1 MSWVLR
7 FFAGMALLLAW
18 WLPTGVT
25 AKPALSG
32 GNYVIRSPGWTE
44 ADERDYSA
52 FIQAIGRSGCN
63 TVDSC
68 LKGSGNSFRDTDP
81 PGVSFYSD
89 CAQLPYVLRA
99 YFAWKRGLPFS
110 YESGI
115 SPRGASSDIR
125 YSLNGNEV
133 TGRTDVLTGSTDG
146 YRLLRQLIGA
156 ISTASY
162 RIHPALEH
170 PKESDLYSAA
180 LRIGSIRPGTI
191 IYDPDGHVATVYE
204 VQRDGRIQYM
214 DGHPDNTVTRGTYDL
229 RFVRAPPAVGA
240 GFKNWRPSQLVGYS
254 RGSDGALLGGHIV
267 LASNAEI
274 PDFSDEQFY
283 GNDPRQDDQ
292 NWASGAFALNGER
305 LDYYDYVRAMMA
317 GGTLEMHPVDE
328 TIDMVDELCT
338 DLHDRAQAVSLAIA
352 AGIQNRPEP
361 GRLPRNIYGTSGDWE
376 TYSTPSRD
384 ARLKTAFK
392 ELRDN
397 VLRFIDMYRSGNR
410 HLIYSGSDLAGDLL
424 RAYDAETA
432 KCSVSYTRT
441 DGSAITLP
449 YEEVRAR
456 LFRLSFDP
464 YQCVERRWGATD
476 PNELSTCRDGSEKQ
490 AWYEAEQ
497 NLRNQIDRTYDAR
510 MDFTLA
516 DLQTPG
522 LGKGV
527 ANPPNVDVRALLVSM
542 KGVRRGSQQSAQA
555 GTPLSAQ
562 DSSSGQDL
570 SDWRSRR
577 QADYAAWQQ
586 SHPARE
592 IWDAPEAPR
601 MVAIRGGSFLMGS
614 PTSEPGRWKTEGPQ
628 HEVTIG
634 HDFAAGAYPV
644 TFNEWDACVQDG
656 GCNGYSPSDEHWGR
670 GNRPVVNV
678 SWEDAQ
684 AYVSWLTRKTG
695 HPYRLLSEAEY
706 EYAERAGSQT
716 PYATGYGI
724 TPNQADFLDPAVA
737 AQSNTP
743 VGRSPMPVGSF
754 APNAFGLYDM
764 QGNVWEWVQ
773 DCWHDTYAHA
783 PSGGS
788 PWTSGDCQRRV
799 VRGAAFNRD
808 KTFMRSA
815 ARYWI
820 VGQLRSA
827 LAGFRVARDLD

>member
-1 MSWVLR
+1 VSWVIR
-7 FFAGMALLLAW
+7 AFCGAVLLLGIGIV
-18 WLPTGVT
+18 PGQ
-25 AKPALSG
+25 AKGFSG
-32 GNYVIRSPGWTE
+32 GSYIVRSAAWTDQ
-44 ADERDYSA
+44 DERDYSA
-52 FIQAIGRSGCN
+52 FIMAIGRSGCN
-63 TVDSC
+63 TVDTC
-68 LKGSGNSFRDTDP
+68 LKGSGNAFRNTDS

-115 SPRGASSDIR
+115 SPRGSSSDIR
-125 YSLNGNEV
+125 YSLNGNQV

-162 RIHPALEH
+162 RIHPSLEH

-180 LRIGSIRPGTI
+180 IRMNSIRPGTI
-191 IYDPDGHVATVYE
+191 IYDPDGHVATIYE
-204 VQRDGRIQYM
+204 VQHDGRIQYM

-229 RFVRAPPAVGA
+229 RFVRAPPAVGS

-254 RGSDGALLGGHIV
+254 RGADGALVGGHIV
-267 LASNAEI
+267 LASNAQI
-274 PDFSDEQFY
+274 SDYSDEQFY
-283 GNDPRQDDQ
+283 GNGPRPTDE
-292 NWASGAFALNGER
+292 NWASSTFTLNGER

-317 GGTLEMHPVDE
+317 GGTLEMHPISE
-328 TIDMVDELCT
+328 LTDMVDELCT
-338 DLHDRAQAVSLAIA
+338 DLHDRAQAVVLSVQ

-397 VLRFIDMYRSGNR
+397 ALRFVNMYRTGNH
-410 HLIYSGSDLAGDLL
+410 HLIYTGNDLAGDLL
-424 RAYDAETA
+424 RAYDAEAA
-432 KCSVSYTRT
+432 KCSVTYNRT

-476 PNELSTCRDGSEKQ
+476 PNELSTCRDDAEKQ
-490 AWYEAEQ
+490 AWYAAEQ
-497 NLRNQIDRTYDAR
+497 RLRNQIDRTYDAR

-522 LGKGV
+522 PGKGWP
-527 ANPPNVDVRALLVSM
+527 NPPDVDARGLLLSM
-542 KGVRRGSQQSAQA
+542 KGVTRGSEQVAA
-555 GTPLSAQ
+555 ADPPGGGVAAP
-562 DSSSGQDL
+562 DL
-570 SDWRSRR
+570 SVWRTKR
-577 QADYAAWQQ
+577 QADYAAWQG
-586 SHPARE
+586 SHPPRQ
-592 IWDAPEAPR
+592 IWDTPDAPR
-601 MVAIRGGSFLMGS
+601 MVAIRGGTFLMGS
-614 PTSEPGRWKTEGPQ
+614 PGSEAGRWKTEGPQ

-634 HDFAAGAYPV
+634 HDFAVSAYPV
-644 TFNEWDACVQDG
+644 TFGEWDACVQDG

-670 GNRPVVNV
+670 GDRPVVNV
-678 SWEDAQ
+678 SWNDAQ
-684 AYVSWLTRKTG
+684 AYIAWLNRKTG
-695 HPYRLLSEAEY
+695 HHYRLLSEAEY
-706 EYAERAGSQT
+706 EYAERAGAQT

-724 TPNQADFLDPAVA
+724 TASQANFLDSTGSSP
-737 AQSNTP
+737 SNPSIGRSPTP
-743 VGRSPMPVGSF
+743 VGIFP
-754 APNAFGLYDM
+754 PNGFGLYDM

-773 DCWHDTYAHA
+773 DCWQDNYAHA
-783 PSGGS
+783 PRDGS
-788 PWTSGDCQRRV
+788 PLLSGDCQRRV

-808 KTFMRSA
+808 PSFMRSA
-815 ARYWI
+815 TRYWI

-827 LAGFRVARDLD
+827 LAGFRVAMTLS